1 MDTWTLQKGY
11 PVVYVTRTNNGNQLS
26 VTQKYFL
33 LNPLNTIQNNASEYN
48 KYKWFVPFTFT
59 SRASPNFTFESKTQW
74 LKPNEQM
81 CKLLFRF

>member
-33 LNPLNTIQNNASEYN
+33 LNPLNTIQNDASEYN
-48 KYKWFVPFTFT
+48 KYKWFVPFTHTTQKSATFL
-59 SRASPNFTFESKTQW
+59 FESETEW
-74 LKPNEQM
+74 LKPTDDE
-81 CKLLFRF
+81 CKCF